1 MIIGPGYQTKIATTS
16 MSLTFKFMAA
26 LIGLGLIIPS
36 ARASLYLEFAFEEGG
51 ERMASSRNGP
61 QVNAG
66 GGLKFAAGLQLP
78 IDEQGGNSLRLV
90 AGYLVD
96 GFDEDIGEVDL
107 ETYTFDA
114 VFIVN
119 RGPHAFGIG
128 NSLHFSPEYRERP
141 AGFDSTFT
149 IDFDNAS
156 GLLLQYGYQYS
167 GRMELGLRYLD
178 IEYEANG
185 ASIDAGG
192 FGVYLSNG
200 F

>member
-1 MIIGPGYQTKIATTS
+1 MSLTLKIMALLIGPG
-16 MSLTFKFMAA
+16 
-26 LIGLGLIIPS
+26 LIVPT
-36 ARASLYLEFAFEEGG
+36 AQASLYLEFAFEEGG
-51 ERMASSRNGP
+51 EQLASSRNGP

-78 IDEQGGNSLRLV
+78 IDEQGSNSLRLV

-178 IEYEANG
+178 IEYETNG
-185 ASIDAGG
+185 TRIDAGG
-192 FGVYLSNG
+192 VGIFLSNG